1 LAFETELMEVDGRY
15 IRTAIRQPD
24 LDEARCYFICRSCAC
39 HTYMTTQWVGFRLY
53 GSEDAAVTW
62 SGDDPIPANN
72 KHVTNASNRKAW
84 RSGEVFTP
92 CPQCVIAWQLTGDP
106 PQTGWGCDECGGGI
120 TNE

>member
-1 LAFETELMEVDGRY
+1 MTEVTGVDLGNRERFNAPSECQHQWEPVGLAFETELMEVDGRY

-84 RSGEVFTP
+84 AVPE
-92 CPQCVIAWQLTGDP
+92 
-106 PQTGWGCDECGGGI
+106 
-120 TNE
+120 